1 MTNLKR
7 IREAVGLSRSELAE
21 KTGVKLT
28 AIRDYEQNH
37 KPINKASAI
46 SIYKLS
52 VVLDCKMEDLL
63 ERENL

>member
-7 IREAVGLSRSELAE
+7 IREASGLSRSELAK

-46 SIYKLS
+46 SVYKLS
-52 VVLDCKMEDLL
+52 VALDCKMEDLL
-63 ERENL
+63 ETE

>member
-7 IREAVGLSRSELAE
+7 LREQSGLSQSKLAE
-21 KTGVKLT
+21 KADVKYT

-46 SIYKLS
+46 TVYKLS
-52 VVLDCKMEDLL
+52 VALDCKMEDLL
-63 ERENL
+63 EL